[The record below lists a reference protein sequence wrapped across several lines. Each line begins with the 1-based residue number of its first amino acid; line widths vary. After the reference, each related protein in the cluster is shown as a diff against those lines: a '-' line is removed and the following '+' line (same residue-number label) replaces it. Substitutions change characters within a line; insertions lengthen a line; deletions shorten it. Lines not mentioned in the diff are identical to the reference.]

1 MHRCANMRT
10 CPLTAPP
17 ATLRPFL
24 PSDTPALAA
33 IFRDSVEVLAMDDYD
48 DAQLAAWI
56 GMADDLG
63 AFGKRLAGALT
74 LVATITKA
82 PAAFA
87 SLKGAD
93 RLEMLYVDPSVA
105 RQGIGDQLCDALERL
120 AQARGAKK
128 LTGDISDTALP
139 LFEKRGYIA
148 ERRNTV
154 PLGDTWIGNTT
165 MTKLFGLTENAP

>member
-1 MHRCANMRT
+1 MT
-10 CPLTAPP
+10 PPP

-33 IFRDSVEVLAMDDYD
+33 IFRDSIEVLAAEDYD

-56 GMADDLG
+56 AMADELA
-63 AFGKRLAGALT
+63 AFGKRLAANLT
-74 LVATITKA
+74 LVATITRA

-87 SLKGAD
+87 SLKGAGIIV
-93 RLEMLYVDPSVA
+93 MLYVDPSVA
-105 RQGIGDQLCDALERL
+105 RQGIGGQLCDALERL
-120 AQARGAKK
+120 AAARGAKK
-128 LTGDISDTALP
+128 ITGDISDTALP

-154 PLGDTWIGNTT
+154 PLGDVWIGNTT
-165 MTKLFGLTENAP
+165 MTKLFGTPDKAP